1 MTGKTPDSEPK
12 KRSKKPSEDSI
23 PRDGTD
29 KISRNDIELSEA
41 IIRHSPFGIS
51 ILNSDEVFEALNPK
65 FIDLFG
71 YTLEDIPDKNKWFER
86 AYPDEKYRN
95 RVVKLWKE
103 DSKKIL
109 KTAKAALRIFK
120 VQCKNGRSKIVRFR
134 NISTS
139 KGKIILI
146 YEDIT
151 SQTEAEKALIQS
163 QHRLRELFDNMTS
176 GIAVYEAVEGGRD
189 FIIKD
194 LNQALE
200 RFSKV
205 KREDVIGK
213 SFLELTKEAR
223 VQDLYDIFERVWSTG
238 KSENYA
244 ISLYMDHNAYRWIQ
258 GVFFRLPS
266 SGEIVTVFDDIT
278 QRKLAEDALRESE
291 TQNRAIVDASESRV
305 FYIDKDMKILWAN
318 KTTLRE
324 VGISS
329 EKLVGRYCYE
339 VFLGRDKPCEGCP
352 NVKARKTGHIERTV
366 MHYPEIKGVK
376 GDSYW
381 YNYSVPIKFEDGEG
395 KTFLHVAR
403 NITDIKRAEE
413 HIHSLA
419 HQVMKAQESERQR
432 ISRDLHDRIAQ
443 DLSTLKIGCATLFD
457 NHASITPE
465 LRQKMS
471 ELSRIIDGII
481 RAVRDLAYGLR
492 PPGLDQLGLVRTIYQ
507 YCEDFSAVNGVTVD
521 FSSAGMNHLKL
532 DFDTEINLYRLIQ
545 EALNNV
551 KKHAD
556 ASCVGIRLVASSPNI
571 ILRIEDDGKGFDVNE
586 RLASAL
592 SGKRMG
598 IKSMEERVGLLEG
611 IMKIQ
616 SRPGQGTK
624 IFIEVPYKE
633 SA

>member
-1 MTGKTPDSEPK
+1 MAGKTPDSEAK
-12 KRSKKPSEDSI
+12 KRSKKPLEDSI

-29 KISRNDIELSEA
+29 EMSRNGIDLSGA

-51 ILNSDEVFEALNPK
+51 IVNHDGVFEVLNPK

-71 YTLEDIPDKNKWFER
+71 YTLEDIPDKNTWFEK

-95 RVVKLWKE
+95 RAVKLCKE
-103 DSKKIL
+103 DSKQIL
-109 KTAKAALRIFK
+109 KTAKPALRIFK
-120 VQCKNGRSKIVRFR
+120 VQCKNGRSKIIRFR

-139 KGKIILI
+139 NGKFILI

-163 QHRLRELFDNMTS
+163 QQRLRELFDNMTS
-176 GIAVYEAVEGGRD
+176 GVAVYKAVGDGKD

-194 LNQALE
+194 LNKALE

-213 SFLELTKEAR
+213 SFLELIKETGA
-223 VQDLYDIFERVWSTG
+223 QDLYDVFKRVWRTG
-238 KSENYA
+238 KTENYFF
-244 ISLYMDHNAYRWIQ
+244 SLHRDHDAYRWIQ

-266 SGEIVTVFDDIT
+266 GEIVTVFEDIT
-278 QRKLAEDALRESE
+278 QRKLAEDALRESDAL
-291 TQNRAIVDASESRV
+291 NRAMVDATESRV
-305 FYIDKDMKILWAN
+305 FYLDKDMKILWAN
-318 KTTLRE
+318 KTTVRE

-329 EKLVGRYCYE
+329 EELVGRYCYE
-339 VFLGRDKPCEGCP
+339 VFLGKDKPCEGCP
-352 NVKARKTGHIERTV
+352 NVKTRKTGHIERAV
-366 MHYPEIKGVK
+366 MYYPEIKG
-376 GDSYW
+376 GQGNSYW
-381 YNYSVPIKFEDGEG
+381 YNYSVPIKFEDGRG

-403 NITDIKRAEE
+403 NITEIKRAEE
-413 HIHSLA
+413 HIHSLTR
-419 HQVMKAQESERQR
+419 QVMKAQEGERQR
-432 ISRDLHDRIAQ
+432 ISRDLHDRVAQ

-457 NHASITPE
+457 NHTSIPVE
-465 LRQKMS
+465 LRQKIL
-471 ELSRIIDGII
+471 ELSGIIDGII
-481 RAVRDLAYGLR
+481 IAVRDLAYGLR

-507 YCEDFSAVNGVTVD
+507 YCEDFSQANGVKVD

-545 EALNNV
+545 EGLNNI

-556 ASCVGIRLVASSPNI
+556 ASCVNIRLVASSPNI

-592 SGKRMG
+592 GEKRMG

-616 SRPGQGTK
+616 SRPGQGTR
-624 IFIEVPYKE
+624 IFIEVPYKK